1 MKEFLA
7 DFQVDTEHKEIAGV
21 CAGIAR
27 YFNVDPLMIHA
38 LAVLLFLSSIEISLL
53 TVISY
58 AFLAG
63 WMGNE
68 SLEVVIKKSGYKI
81 LFFYLVSILLNSFG
95 DQNEKETFI
104 TIVRKFIVGWF
115 NRNVWCYLYESSFK
129 HFSRA
134 STVYFDDHLFLS
146 GNTIDNS
153 SSLFYHE

>member
-21 CAGIAR
+21 CAGIAN
-27 YFNVDPLMIHA
+27 YFKVDPLMVRA
-38 LAVLLFLSSIEISLL
+38 LVALLFLSSIEISLL

-81 LFFYLVSILLNSFG
+81 LFFYLVAILLNSFG
-95 DQNEKETFI
+95 DQVLTATFGFGHAL
-104 TIVRKFIVGWF
+104 VQG
-115 NRNVWCYLYESSFK
+115 LLG
-129 HFSRA
+129 
-134 STVYFDDHLFLS
+134 LF
-146 GNTIDNS
+146 
-153 SSLFYHE
+153 